1 MMARV
6 GLSGNYAIAYAV
18 KMADVDLIAAYPIT
32 PQTTIVEKLSDFVA
46 NGELNAE
53 YINVESEHSAMS
65 ACIGASLT
73 GARVFTATS
82 SQGLA
87 YMHEVLF
94 MASVLRT
101 PIVLANVNRALSAP
115 LNIWNDH
122 SDAMAERDSGWIQ
135 FWASSAQ
142 EAFDTTVLAF
152 KVAEETRLPVM
163 VNIDG
168 FIVSHTYEPV
178 EMPGE
183 DAIRSF
189 IPSKAMLN
197 RVSPRLSY
205 STGVVGPPEYYYE
218 MKYQAVD
225 AIERSRER
233 IREMQATYNKA
244 FGRDYGDTYGYFM
257 EDADYALLTMG
268 SMTGTA
274 RVVAEKLR
282 SQGEKA
288 GVVSIRT
295 YRPFPSDI
303 LERLLRG
310 VKSVG
315 VMDRAVTPG
324 GPVSPLLADLASCLY
339 GFAERPVLQGFVAGL
354 GGRDVTEDEFEMMY
368 SKTKDAGKSGHAG
381 QTVYVGLRE

>member
-1 MMARV
+1 MARV
-6 GLSGNYAIAYAV
+6 GLSGNYAIAHAV
-18 KMADVDLIAAYPIT
+18 RMADVDVVAAYPIT

-53 YINVESEHSAMS
+53 YVNVESEHSAMS
-65 ACIGASLT
+65 ACVGASLT

-94 MASVLRT
+94 MASALRT
-101 PIVLANVNRALSAP
+101 PIVLANVNRSLSAP

-135 FWASSAQ
+135 LWASSAQ

-152 KVAEETRLPVM
+152 KVAEEMRLPVM

-178 EMPGE
+178 ELPDE
-183 DAIRSF
+183 EAVRSY
-189 IPSKAMLN
+189 IPSKPMLN

-225 AIERSRER
+225 AIERSRGMLR
-233 IREMQATYNKA
+233 AMQAEYNRR
-244 FGRDYGDTYGYFM
+244 FGRDYADIYTYFM
-257 EDADYALLTMG
+257 KGADYALLTMG

-274 RVVAEKLR
+274 RVVAERLR
-282 SQGEKA
+282 SRGEKV

-295 YRPFPSDI
+295 FRPFPSDI
-303 LERLLRG
+303 LGQVLGGL
-310 VKSVG
+310 KAVG

-324 GPVSPLLADLASCLY
+324 GPVSPLLADVASCLY
-339 GFAERPVLQGFVAGL
+339 GSASRPVLQGFVAGL
-354 GGRDVTEDEFEMMY
+354 GGRDISESEFEMMF
-368 SKTKDAGKSGHAG
+368 SKTEAAGRSGHASS
-381 QTVYVGLRE
+381 TIYAGLRE

>member
-1 MMARV
+1 MARI

-18 KMADVDLIAAYPIT
+18 KMADVDVIAAYPIT
-32 PQTTIVEKLSDFVA
+32 PQTTIVEKLSDFAA
-46 NGELNAE
+46 NGELNTE
-53 YINVESEHSAMS
+53 YVNVESEHSAIS
-65 ACIGASLT
+65 ACVGASLT

-94 MASVLRT
+94 MASALRT

-135 FWASSAQ
+135 LWASSAQ

-152 KVAEETRLPVM
+152 KIAEELRLPVM

-178 EMPGE
+178 ELPSE
-183 DAIRSF
+183 EAVRSF
-189 IPSKAMLN
+189 IPSKPLPN
-197 RVSPRLSY
+197 RVSPRTSY
-205 STGVVGPPEYYYE
+205 SIGVVGPPEYYSE
-218 MKYQAVD
+218 MKYQAID
-225 AIERSRER
+225 AIERSRDR
-233 IREMQATYNKA
+233 IREMQAEYNRI
-244 FGRDYGDTYGYFM
+244 FGKSYGDLQSYFM
-257 EDADYALLTMG
+257 DDAEYALVTMG

-282 SQGEKA
+282 SKGEKA

-295 YRPFPSDI
+295 YRPFPSDR
-303 LERLLRG
+303 LERLLNG
-310 VKSVG
+310 LKSVG

-324 GPVSPLLADLASCLY
+324 GPFHPLLADVASCLY
-339 GFAERPVLQGFVAGL
+339 SAPQRPVLQSFVAGL
-354 GGRDVTEDEFEMMY
+354 GGRDVSEEEFGIMFSM
-368 SKTKDAGKSGHAG
+368 TKDAGRSGRAG
-381 QTVYVGLRE
+381 KAFYVGLRE